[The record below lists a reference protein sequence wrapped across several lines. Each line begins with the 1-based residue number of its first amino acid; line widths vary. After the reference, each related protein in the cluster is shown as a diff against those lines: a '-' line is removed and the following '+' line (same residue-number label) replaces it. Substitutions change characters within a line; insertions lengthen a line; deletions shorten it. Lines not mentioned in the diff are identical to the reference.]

1 MANFTV
7 NIGPDGVTQYGPNG
21 WTHVGPDGVV
31 STSTNGSNKNNTS
44 STDNY
49 TTKNKTK
56 QSKKYYCSYGH
67 GQNYTHNSQQCY
79 KRKKL
84 ADNVYRPTYPTQNML
99 RQEVTGSAKEKFV
112 PIKAED
118 IKKENDD
125 DEMSGEDILAHYSNA
140 KLREKFKELKKE
152 MERRG
157 IK

>member
-49 TTKNKTK
+49 TTKNKIK
-56 QSKKYYCSYGH
+56 QSKKYYCAYGH
-67 GQNYTHNSQQCY
+67 GQNNTHSSQQCY

-84 ADNVYRPTYPTQNML
+84 ADNVYRPTYPTQNMF
-99 RQEVTGSAKEKFV
+99 RQEVPGSAKKEFV

-118 IKKENDD
+118 IKKEDD
-125 DEMSGEDILAHYSNA
+125 DEMKSNEDVLTRYSHA
-140 KLREKFKELKKE
+140 ELKKLSADVQKE

-157 IK
+157 IR